1 MGSAAPQGG
10 TQAVD
15 RAAALIDLV
24 VRAEDPPSFT
34 ELSDE
39 TGLAR
44 STTSRLLAALERTD
58 LVERDASGGYVA
70 GPLFALHAAVHD
82 PWPQVARIARPVLVE
97 VGARTGETVHLG
109 VARGDAVVHVGQV
122 ESTFLLSA
130 RDWNQVDVPPHCS
143 SLGKVL
149 YAFGVLPLPSGR
161 LERRTDHTV
170 TTRDALAAELAT
182 IRRTRYA
189 ATVDELETGLTGIA
203 APVDGRDGVICAIG
217 VSGPTA
223 RLQHRVDAIGH
234 LLVEQADRL
243 STLLGGPSRRVS
255 SRRRPFDASAGPP
268 TDRRADFPADPGADS
283 PADPRADSPVDPSA
297 GHPVGTPAG
306 PPTHSPTQSSTKE
319 GAA

>member
-1 MGSAAPQGG
+1 MSDTPPPG

-24 VRAEDPPSFT
+24 VRAPDPVSFT

-44 STTSRLLAALERTD
+44 STASRLLAALERTE
-58 LVERDASGGYVA
+58 LLERHPSGGYVA
-70 GPLFALHAAVHD
+70 GQLFALHAAIHD
-82 PWPQVARIARPVLVE
+82 PWPQVARIAHPVLAE
-97 VGARTGETVHLG
+97 VGERTGETVHLG
-109 VARGDAVVHVGQV
+109 VARGLGVVHISQV

-130 RDWNQVDVPPHCS
+130 RDWNQVEVPAHCS

-161 LERRTDHTV
+161 LERRTDRTV
-170 TTRDALAAELAT
+170 ATREALTTELRA

-189 ATVDELETGLTGIA
+189 VTIDELETGLTAIA
-203 APVDGRDGVICAIG
+203 APVEGKDGVMCALG

-223 RLQHRVDAIGH
+223 RLQDRVDPIGR
-234 LLVEQADRL
+234 LLVEQSDAL
-243 STLLGGPSRRVS
+243 SDLLG
-255 SRRRPFDASAGPP
+255 
-268 TDRRADFPADPGADS
+268 RRARPPDRATTRQLPQS
-283 PADPRADSPVDPSA
+283 P
-297 GHPVGTPAG
+297 
-306 PPTHSPTQSSTKE
+306 TKE

>member
-1 MGSAAPQGG
+1 MMKHCRNPASEETMGSAPPAGG

-24 VRAEDPPSFT
+24 VRADDPPSFT

-58 LVERDASGGYVA
+58 LVERDASGGYIA
-70 GPLFALHAAVHD
+70 GPLFALHAALHD

-97 VGARTGETVHLG
+97 VGARTGETVHLA
-109 VARGDAVVHVGQV
+109 VARGQDVVHVAQV
-122 ESTFLLSA
+122 ESTYLLSA

-149 YAFGVLPLPSGR
+149 YAFGLLPLPTGR
-161 LERRTDHTV
+161 LERRTERTV
-170 TTRDALAAELAT
+170 TTREALIAELAG
-182 IRRTRYA
+182 IRRARYA
-189 ATVDELETGLTGIA
+189 VTLDELETGLSAIA
-203 APVDGRDGVICAIG
+203 APVEGKDGVICAIG

-223 RLQHRVDAIGH
+223 RLQDRADLIGR
-234 LLVEQADRL
+234 LLVEQADVL
-243 STLLGGPSRRVS
+243 SVHLGRPSLHVS
-255 SRRRPFDASAGPP
+255 
-268 TDRRADFPADPGADS
+268 TDRRQAHPRSDS
-283 PADPRADSPVDPSA
+283 P
-297 GHPVGTPAG
+297 
-306 PPTHSPTQSSTKE
+306 TKE

>member
-1 MGSAAPQGG
+1 MGSAAPAGTTQASPQGG

-15 RAAALIDLV
+15 RAAALVDLV
-24 VRAEDPPSFT
+24 VRADDPVSFT

-58 LVERDASGGYVA
+58 LIERDRSGGYVA
-70 GPLFALHAAVHD
+70 GPLFALHAALHD
-82 PWPQVARIARPVLVE
+82 PWPQVARLARPVLVE
-97 VGARTGETVHLG
+97 LGARTGETVHLG
-109 VARGDAVVHVGQV
+109 VARGQGVVHVGQV

-149 YAFGVLPLPSGR
+149 YAYGLLPMPVGR
-161 LERRTDHTV
+161 LERRTDRTV
-170 TTRDALAAELAT
+170 TTREALAAQLAD

-189 ATVDELETGLTGIA
+189 ATIDELETGLSAIA
-203 APVDGRDGVICAIG
+203 APVEGKDGVICAIG

-223 RLQHRVDAIGH
+223 RLQDRVDHIGR
-234 LLVEQADRL
+234 LLVEQADAL
-243 STLLGGPSRRVS
+243 SVLLGRPSRLVPAKHRAAQP
-255 SRRRPFDASAGPP
+255 R
-268 TDRRADFPADPGADS
+268 TDDS
-283 PADPRADSPVDPSA
+283 P
-297 GHPVGTPAG
+297 
-306 PPTHSPTQSSTKE
+306 TKE